1 MWNGKGTVSGKW
13 KRRGRRRERPTPD
26 NITCPPSPSLIG
38 QYLPPNNEAQ
48 KKVCVSVEPHHQN
61 SKRIKPHTSS
71 HSPTIPIY
79 TTFWTGN
86 YFSLFS
92 LLTYYYS
99 HTPHVMSHDMD
110 TCIHVYIPPLW
121 LKPTTASPSPPPP
134 PPSVCDSKHNSLFSY
149 LWLSTTLHYY
159 YYYYFIFN

>member
-26 NITCPPSPSLIG
+26 NITCPPSPSLIA

-79 TTFWTGN
+79 YSTFWTGN

-110 TCIHVYIPPLW
+110 TCIY
-121 LKPTTASPSPPPP
+121 TTPMTQTND
-134 PPSVCDSKHNSLFSY
+134 CITITTT
-149 LWLSTTLHYY
+149 TTLCVWLQTQFSLLLSMTLYHPSLLLLLLH
-159 YYYYFIFN
+159 F